1 MTKVAKKKSE
11 VPVVEK
17 SEGRQMLEDC
27 MVRIS
32 ADKAEY
38 VKFFD
43 DGGFFIAAGSPRVPE
58 IHKDIRVLLI
68 SALRNGGAF
77 FATAGGFRVMA
88 SPTGK
93 GGLFFIEKK
102 SMLSGKEIYLL
113 NCKERVAAD
122 KAGLVPTRESKGVY
136 VTPRN
141 KEGKAAYTL
150 IAENFGNNSSPMN
163 FVVHPWK
170 GYNISEA
177 EVKKSAKKLS
187 KADEGSSAKKVVA
200 KVNEKDGPE
209 KKVVNSGKKV
219 LKSPE
224 KTKTTTT
231 TVTTTSASPEKR
243 VVKKVSK
250 KADGAQASA

>member
-1 MTKVAKKKSE
+1 MVKVAKKSE
-11 VPVVEK
+11 AAVSGEK

-27 MVRIS
+27 MIRIS

-38 VKFFD
+38 VKMLD
-43 DGGFFIAAGSPRVPE
+43 EGGFFIASGAPRVPE

-113 NCKERVAAD
+113 NCKERTAAD
-122 KAGLVPTRESKGVY
+122 KAGLVVTRDSKGIY

-150 IAENFGNNSSPMN
+150 IAENFTNNSSPMN
-163 FVVHPWK
+163 FVIHPWK

-177 EVKKSAKKLS
+177 EMKKSTKKAAKKP
-187 KADEGSSAKKVVA
+187 EGEKVAAKS
-200 KVNEKDGPE
+200 NDKDGPE
-209 KKVVNSGKKV
+209 KKVVKKV
-219 LKSPE
+219 SAEPVKNLKKKDEAAAPPA
-224 KTKTTTT
+224 T
-231 TVTTTSASPEKR
+231 EKR
-243 VVKKVSK
+243 MVKKVQK
-250 KADGAQASA
+250 KAEGAHASA